1 LSNKQSDFFEFGEI
15 VKTRGL
21 RGCLKIYCFTEAIC
35 NFTAL
40 KEVFL
45 SASDEDKKCFHV
57 RKNRASGKFLF
68 VEFEE
73 IADVETARKFI
84 GCKVFLPK
92 KYLPQLSE
100 GEYYWCDIIGLK
112 VFTEEGKP
120 LGIIQSI
127 FATGSN
133 DIYVCKG
140 RNKEIL
146 LPAIAD
152 VILKIDIP
160 GGKMTV
166 RLLKGL

>member
-1 LSNKQSDFFEFGEI
+1 MSNKKSDFFEFGEI

-21 RGCLKIYCFTEAIC
+21 RGCLKVHCFTEAIC
-35 NFTAL
+35 NFAGL

-45 SASDEDKKCFHV
+45 SSSDESRKCFHV
-57 RKNRASGKFLF
+57 RKIQTSGKFLF
-68 VEFEE
+68 IELKE

-92 KYLPQLSE
+92 ENLPQLPE
-100 GEYYWCDIIGLK
+100 GEYYWHDIIGLK
-112 VFTEEGKP
+112 VFSENGKL
-120 LGIIQSI
+120 LGVIRSI

-133 DIYVCKG
+133 DVYVCKG
-140 RNKEIL
+140 RHKEIL

-160 GGKMTV
+160 RGMMTI